1 MEYKR
6 LGELPYIERKPTVF
20 LGKCPTIIFLHGAGS
35 RGTDLR
41 ILGQNSLFGKNSCIG
56 AEDSPFV
63 VFAPLCIRN
72 TWFDVFE
79 QLQELVKIAAESPEV
94 DPERIYL
101 MGTSMGGY
109 GAWQLA
115 MTMPE
120 YFAALIPICG
130 GGMRWNVSRLLQI
143 PVWAFHGT
151 EDPTI
156 PMEESV
162 LLVDELNR
170 IGGDARLTRLE
181 GVGHNCWDYAYAQK
195 ELFEW
200 VLAQKNPKV

>member
-1 MEYKR
+1 M
-6 LGELPYIERKPTVF
+6 
-20 LGKCPTIIFLHGAGS
+20 
-35 RGTDLR
+35 
-41 ILGQNSLFGKNSCIG
+41 
-56 AEDSPFV
+56 
-63 VFAPLCIRN
+63 
-72 TWFDVFE
+72 FE

-151 EDPTI
+151 KDPTI

-181 GVGHNCWDYAYAQK
+181 GVGHNCWDYVYAQK